1 MFTAS
6 GVQRGVFK
14 KACIP
19 GYPLKPFSR
28 KATMSCTFWGGKG
41 ECRGGM
47 RVGGTYRRGFVAVGE
62 KVLQHKPYPA
72 SQGDLF

>member
-1 MFTAS
+1 M
-6 GVQRGVFK
+6 
-14 KACIP
+14 
-19 GYPLKPFSR
+19 KPFSR
-28 KATMSCTFWGGKG
+28 KATMSCTFGVGKVNARG
-41 ECRGGM
+41 MGGM